1 MSDNAYPGWQ
11 DIFDQKEPYNATA
24 FLIRQMMAGYSHVAL
39 VLVID
44 VTASDTDGAP
54 PTVDVQPM
62 VAMVDQ
68 TGTAQDHGTIYKI
81 PVFRPQAGNS
91 AFICDPRKDDIGF
104 VVCADRDISSAFANQ
119 APANPGSFRRF
130 DWADALY
137 VGGVATVAPTT
148 WVEVND
154 DTGVTIQVA
163 SGNTLTINADTVNI
177 ADSSGSGSATVSLT
191 GSLTATV
198 DVVAGTG
205 SISLTEHVHGGV
217 QSGPDDTGP
226 PS

>member
-1 MSDNAYPGWQ
+1 MSDTAYPGWQ
-11 DIFDQKEPYNATA
+11 DILDHKEPFNAIS

-39 VLVID
+39 VLVTN

-119 APANPGSFRRF
+119 AAGEPRVLPAFRLGRC
-130 DWADALY
+130 ALC
-137 VGGVATVAPTT
+137 GRRRDGR
-148 WVEVND
+148 
-154 DTGVTIQVA
+154 
-163 SGNTLTINADTVNI
+163 
-177 ADSSGSGSATVSLT
+177 
-191 GSLTATV
+191 
-198 DVVAGTG
+198 
-205 SISLTEHVHGGV
+205 
-217 QSGPDDTGP
+217 PDDVGRGQRRHRGHDP
-226 PS
+226 GGLGQHPDDQRRHGEHRGLERVRERDRESDGFPHRDG